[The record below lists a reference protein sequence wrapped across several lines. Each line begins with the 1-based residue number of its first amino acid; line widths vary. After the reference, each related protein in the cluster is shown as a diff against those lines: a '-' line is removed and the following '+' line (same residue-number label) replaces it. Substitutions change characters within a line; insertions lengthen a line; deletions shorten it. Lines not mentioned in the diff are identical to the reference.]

1 MKWTPS
7 CVQLRLARDRVPWH
21 TNKQKEPEALE
32 YGFEFLG
39 GGASGRFQH
48 RLRKGSNGAG
58 ASWRGPGWRAMHSLL
73 GAFAGIPAPPVS
85 PGGSPQGVPPAGPQM
100 KANAANI
107 KATVLATCSL
117 LLTLAGRPLHW
128 LLLELRIPHQVSCG
142 FSSFL
147 CKLCINI
154 NIFLT
159 LQILKFIKGKYEIR
173 FFHGFIFF

>member
-1 MKWTPS
+1 MERTWLES
-7 CVQLRLARDRVPWH
+7 NARP
-21 TNKQKEPEALE
+21 P
-32 YGFEFLG
+32 
-39 GGASGRFQH
+39 
-48 RLRKGSNGAG
+48 
-58 ASWRGPGWRAMHSLL
+58 RGICWDS
-73 GAFAGIPAPPVS
+73 S
-85 PGGSPQGVPPAGPQM
+85 PTCFPLGSPQGVPPAGPQM

-128 LLLELRIPHQVSCG
+128 LLLELRIPHPVSCG

-159 LQILKFIKGKYEIR
+159 LQILKFIKGKCEIR
-173 FFHGFIFF
+173 FFHEFIFFNPHLRICLLILERSREGEREKHLCAVASCIRPN